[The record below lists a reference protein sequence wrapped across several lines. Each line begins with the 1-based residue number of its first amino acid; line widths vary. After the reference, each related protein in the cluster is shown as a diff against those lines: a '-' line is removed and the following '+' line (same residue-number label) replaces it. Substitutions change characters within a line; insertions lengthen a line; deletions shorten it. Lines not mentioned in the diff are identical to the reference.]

1 MTPVLPI
8 AIVAGVFGA
17 LVGSFLNVCI
27 VRWPAEQSI
36 LKPSR
41 SKCPNCGHQI
51 TWYENIP
58 VVSWLALRGKCSSCG
73 NRISIQYPL
82 IELATAAIWFLAFL
96 LPHISSLAPDAS
108 NLTSVRLAVFAT
120 VMLGVSVTDAR
131 FYVIP
136 DGFTLFGFGFLL
148 VTSVVALFMG
158 DVSPF
163 VTPWPAFLGACVGAG
178 AIAIAGWLG
187 EVAFK
192 REAMGF
198 GDATL
203 MAVCGAALGPELA
216 LFNVFVAAALGAVF
230 FVAVVGPIAWIRAR
244 AAKRDFAMPMVPF
257 GVFLAPAAVVTLFY
271 GQRVLEWYLGT
282 LR

>member
-1 MTPVLPI
+1 MTVSVAII
-8 AIVAGVFGA
+8 AGLFGA
-17 LVGSFLNVCI
+17 LIGSFLNVCI

-36 LKPSR
+36 LKPAR
-41 SKCPNCGHQI
+41 SKCPSCGHQI

-73 NRISIQYPL
+73 ARISPQYPL
-82 IELATAAIWFLAFL
+82 VELATAAIWAGAFL
-96 LPHISSLAPDAS
+96 LPLASSPAPQATMF
-108 NLTSVRLAVFAT
+108 TSLRLAVFAT
-120 VMLGVSVTDAR
+120 VMLGVAVTDAR

-148 VTSVVALFMG
+148 LTSFIAAVMS
-158 DVSPF
+158 DVSF
-163 VTPWPAFLGACVGAG
+163 FAAPWPAFLGACVGAG

-203 MAVCGAALGPELA
+203 MAVCGAALGPELS
-216 LFNVFVAAALGAVF
+216 LFNVFVGALIGAVVF
-230 FVAVVGPIAWIRAR
+230 ALVVGPVAWWRAR
-244 AAKRDFAMPMVPF
+244 AAARPFEMPMVPF
-257 GVFLAPAAVVTLFY
+257 GVFLAPASVLTLLY
-271 GQRVLEWYLGT
+271 GQRVLDWYFASLQ
-282 LR
+282 